1 MIPSRPFLAL
11 AAAVALLNAAGCK
24 QPESVAHAA
33 PPPSFPST
41 LEAPTAPAPAPAAE
55 VAAPAQP
62 DEKPTAAEV
71 AAIEHPHVAK

>member
-24 QPESVAHAA
+24 QPESVAHPA

-41 LEAPTAPAPAPAAE
+41 LEAPTAPAAE

-71 AAIEHPHVAK
+71 ATIEHPHVAK